1 MKITKII
8 LAAVAAAALTLG
20 SAQAAHIGTAITGD
34 IDFGGQ
40 AFFDTN
46 SLATATS
53 VLNFRSADGIN
64 NSADVTKATGEFAD
78 FVMTGDIASFPNMY
92 QFNPSATT
100 TPLWTVGGFTFN
112 LTSSTVVL
120 QNSSFLTI
128 KGTGILTGNQYAATP
143 GTWAFTS
150 QQADGSSQDSFSFS
164 ANTAAVPGQVPDGGT
179 TVALLGAAL
188 VGVAALRR
196 KLATA

>member
-1 MKITKII
+1 MKITKTI

-34 IDFGGQ
+34 IDFAGQ

-53 VLNFRSADGIN
+53 VMNFRSSGEFD

-78 FVMTGDIASFPNMY
+78 FVSTGDIASFPNVY
-92 QFNPSATT
+92 TFNSPTS
-100 TPLWTVGGFTFN
+100 PLWTVGGFTFN

-120 QNSSFLTI
+120 QNSNFLTI
-128 KGTGILTGNQYAATP
+128 KGTGILTGNGYAATP

-150 QQADGSSQDSFSFS
+150 QQADGTSQDSFSFS

>member
-1 MKITKII
+1 MKITKTI

-20 SAQAAHIGTAITGD
+20 SAQANHIGTAITGD
-34 IDFGGQ
+34 IDFAGQ
-40 AFFDTN
+40 AFFNTN

-53 VLNFRSADGIN
+53 VVNFRSSGGTN
-64 NSADVTKATGEFAD
+64 NSADVTEATGDFATT
-78 FVMTGDIASFPNMY
+78 VTTGDLASFPHIY
-92 QFNPSATT
+92 QFNPSAPT

-120 QNSSFLTI
+120 QNSSFLI
-128 KGTGILTGNQYAATP
+128 IEGSGTLTGNGYAATA

-150 QQADGSSQDSFSFS
+150 QQADGSIRDSFSFS
-164 ANTAAVPGQVPDGGT
+164 ANTGAVPGQVPDGGT